1 VEYFKIVL
9 ISINEGVQLSRAN
22 TLYYRGHV
30 KVAANSD
37 QRNITDSRLFVIRIV
52 VEIKVDEVD
61 AMHP

>member
-22 TLYYRGHV
+22 TLHYRGHV